1 MRGRNRAWILLPAV
15 ILVLVAAGVSVSSFQ
30 VELGL
35 MRPGKGER
43 AAVAAVAKARD
54 LSAGVSAQEY
64 SVFSRSLLVAIIAR
78 QNAAP
83 ANPADVRVD
92 DLLANSLD
100 CLQALREA
108 WQLEV
113 EGLLDPEA
121 YGTITYWNVLHPGL
135 DLEALGPVAPAMV
148 REAARARASE
158 WIEKALKLVN

>member
-1 MRGRNRAWILLPAV
+1 
-15 ILVLVAAGVSVSSFQ
+15 
-30 VELGL
+30 
-35 MRPGKGER
+35 
-43 AAVAAVAKARD
+43 
-54 LSAGVSAQEY
+54 
-64 SVFSRSLLVAIIAR
+64 VAIIAR
-78 QNAAP
+78 ENAAP

-108 WQLEV
+108 WQLEI
-113 EGLLDPEA
+113 EGLWDPAA

-158 WIEKALKLVN
+158 WIEKALKLVS